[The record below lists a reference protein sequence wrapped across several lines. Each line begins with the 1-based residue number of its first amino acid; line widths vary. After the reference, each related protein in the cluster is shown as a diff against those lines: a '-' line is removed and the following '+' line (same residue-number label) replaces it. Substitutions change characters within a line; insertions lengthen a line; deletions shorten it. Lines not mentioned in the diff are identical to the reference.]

1 MRNCSLLVSATML
14 VLIAA
19 GCRRVDRDDACGL
32 LSKADVERVVGT
44 RVTGTVVEPAHAM
57 SMSQGRVMET
67 SASCTYA
74 LEAAP
79 GKPARVKLSVDVFN
93 VPQVAG
99 FKYYAWKGAQPVRG
113 IGERAMQDFTAL
125 EILYKDV
132 VLVIETNET
141 SDPPQEPVPP
151 DEQNEGFPQIQLALA
166 RIALDRL

>member
-1 MRNCSLLVSATML
+1 MRNCFLLVSATAL

-19 GCRRVDRDDACGL
+19 SCRHVDRDDACGL
-32 LSKADVERVVGT
+32 LSKADVDQVVGA

-57 SMSQGRVMET
+57 SMSEGRVMET
-67 SASCTYA
+67 TASCTYS

-79 GKPARVKLSVDVFN
+79 GKPARVKLSVDVFK

-113 IGERAMQDFTAL
+113 IGEQAMQDFTAL
-125 EILYKDV
+125 EILYKGV

-141 SDPPQEPVPP
+141 ADPPQEPVPP
-151 DEQNEGFPQIQLALA
+151 DEQNEGFPRIQLELA
-166 RIALDRL
+166 RIALGRL